1 MECSVGK
8 DCHRERSEW
17 EGKAA
22 WDPEPE
28 QAGLRRMFQLIA
40 AGEGLEH
47 WTENQDVSAYLFPV
61 SQLPWCLFISFA
73 VSTGKWEA
81 LSAMPDTGNGSHFLS
96 ARGLPECVV
105 ICANSLNLLKFPRKG
120 QARFGSPWNRWR
132 YYTKHKAIWSS
143 ELVTWWWIV
152 SWSYLV
158 SQLGFSLLWRDT
170 MTKATLV
177 RDNI

>member
-96 ARGLPECVV
+96 HSTTHQKGNTFEEFHPVSLPFRVTCLHVPHLKRSSNK
-105 ICANSLNLLKFPRKG
+105 IFLLIILCIII
-120 QARFGSPWNRWR
+120 S
-132 YYTKHKAIWSS
+132 HKKTISRP
-143 ELVTWWWIV
+143 I
-152 SWSYLV
+152 SYLDI
-158 SQLGFSLLWRDT
+158 SR
-170 MTKATLV
+170 
-177 RDNI
+177 N